1 MPLITSKQVWT
12 QQPQI
17 PSRISDKFAGYLPFA
32 GNNNL
37 SVANNESIATIS
49 PSIYGHGVPVVT
61 PGGVGAYYD
70 DQRSSLVTHN
80 TLTNVYTLFAICY
93 GIRESTERHFLDDDN
108 VESRKFQFRQKSY
121 GIEFIPFDISGTPYF
136 PTISLSDDTILSSTV
151 PRIFVAA
158 VRGHSGGGDVYIG
171 SQKASASFSNIA
183 PLSSSFLVGG
193 FKYPPSLYSFSG
205 PMAILGYAAFAS
217 KIPDDVIFD
226 VIRQPWQLFKRQD
239 KRILIPSAGGGDV
252 TIACTP
258 GNATTAG
265 ISASVS
271 AATTISGNVG
281 GATTAGVACA
291 LPLKVACNVGN
302 ATTAGIA
309 CSLPVVVQCGVG
321 TATTAGVTAG
331 ISLDTSITIAC
342 NAGNATAAGVA
353 AGISLDTA
361 ITISCNV
368 GTATTAGVTAG
379 ISSAT
384 TITCN
389 AGTATT
395 AGVSATFPQSLSC
408 NVGNA
413 TTTGITA
420 QVEIAGQIVIGC
432 NAGTATT
439 AGVSANISSAFVLTC
454 NAGTATTLGAT
465 AYFPQSLQCSP
476 GNAIA
481 VGIDATFTVAG
492 PTTIVCN
499 VGNATA
505 SGISFSFGGTLVDA
519 PNGSGPAIIIPR
531 GTRPPNIGGI
541 RI

>member
-1 MPLITSKQVWT
+1 M
-12 QQPQI
+12 
-17 PSRISDKFAGYLPFA
+17 
-32 GNNNL
+32 
-37 SVANNESIATIS
+37 
-49 PSIYGHGVPVVT
+49 
-61 PGGVGAYYD
+61 GG
-70 DQRSSLVTHN
+70 
-80 TLTNVYTLFAICY
+80 
-93 GIRESTERHFLDDDN
+93 
-108 VESRKFQFRQKSY
+108 
-121 GIEFIPFDISGTPYF
+121 FDISDLLWPDVSQG
-136 PTISLSDDTILSSTV
+136 
-151 PRIFVAA
+151 RQAQNHAA
-158 VRGHSGGGDVYIG
+158 VERVRRSPLFVINGTEITDATDRKIAVIGAVTGTGPSGRCISADATTKPFISSPSSVITGDRTVVLVCKSNTTSVTAVYYTSSSAGGVAYWVGQNGTAWTIGGVLSGSSNSANQTDQVVVAVKNGATHTLYIDG
-171 SQKASASFSNIA
+171 VQVASGTNSISDGTG
-183 PLSSSFLVGG
+183 SSFLSFGTNTGYDVWSSRGQ
-193 FKYPPSLYSFSG
+193 LYV
-205 PMAILGYAAFAS
+205 AALY
-217 KIPDDVIFD
+217 DVALDETEIKS
-226 VIRQPWQLFKRQD
+226 ITRNPWQLFKKKD
-239 KRILIPSAGGGDV
+239 GIIWIPSASGGA
-252 TIACTP
+252 TITCAP

-265 ISASVS
+265 ITAGISS
-271 AATTISGNVG
+271 ATTIACTPG
-281 GATTAGVACA
+281 GASTAGVACA
-291 LPLKVACNVGN
+291 LPIKIACNVGN
-302 ATTAGIA
+302 ATPTGIA
-309 CSLPVVVQCGVG
+309 CSLPVVVQCNAG

-353 AGISLDTA
+353 AGISLDTS

-519 PNGSGPAIIIPR
+519 PNGSGPAII
-531 GTRPPNIGGI
+531 RPQTNRPLNVGGI